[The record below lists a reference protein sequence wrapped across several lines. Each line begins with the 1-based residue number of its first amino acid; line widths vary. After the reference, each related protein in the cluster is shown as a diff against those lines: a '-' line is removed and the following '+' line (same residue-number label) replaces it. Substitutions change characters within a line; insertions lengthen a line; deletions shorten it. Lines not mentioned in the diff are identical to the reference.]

1 MLYEREDWTLFRNLA
16 TLSQKAGVPG
26 EKLAALVAKELTDNA
41 LDAGA
46 KCEVGLLEDD
56 NGFWVEDD
64 GDGIEGSDLEIAK
77 LFSIGRPLKSSK
89 LVRLPTRGALG
100 NGLRVVAGAV
110 LATGGSL
117 VVHTNGR
124 VLRLVPQDDGTTT
137 AVHIRDDGWP
147 VTRIEVRLGPSL
159 PVDDGT
165 LDWARQAI
173 ALSNGESRYSGNKTS
188 PHWYDSDSFYELLLA
203 TKGQTVREV
212 IEEFEGCSGGK
223 AGLIT
228 AEFKSRLASDLT
240 RQEAEELLAEAK
252 KHARVVKPERL
263 GWLGPVV
270 DGWPRTYAKVT
281 GAYGCKAARG
291 NQHAEIPF
299 VLEAYA
305 ELGEQADFQVTVNRT
320 PITGSVEA
328 FHHKEK
334 LYFSGCGLDHAVTIG
349 RRPVRVCL
357 NIQTPKMPIISDGKA
372 PNLLPFLD
380 EILTVLEKV
389 VSRAKKGSADT
400 ADRQGPTVKDVILQC
415 LDEAIDKASGSGE
428 YRFSLRQLYYAV
440 RPYVQEAVE
449 VEPEYNYFAKVI
461 TDHEATVGEI
471 KGMYRDPRGIVYHP
485 HVRQEIPLGTLQVE
499 EYQRPEY
506 AFNKI
511 LYSEKEGLFQI
522 LRAAQ
527 WPERHDCAL
536 MTSKGFAS
544 RAARDLLD
552 LLGDS
557 GEELVVFCIH
567 DADAAGTMI
576 YQALQEGTAARGG
589 RKAKIINLGLE
600 PGEAKA
606 MGLQVEDVKRESK
619 KRQPVADYVDE
630 DDAEWLQ
637 QHRVE
642 LNAMSSPQLLVWL
655 DSKLAAHGEKL
666 VPPDEVLA
674 SQLEHEVRSL
684 LERQITDQVL
694 HEANVAERVEAEF
707 DKRQFVIEAALEILP
722 ARTREELIAN
732 PADHWTGPVANF
744 AQSIVDCALIG
755 PGMPFRSGDE
765 GATV

>member
-1 MLYEREDWTLFRNLA
+1 MPNWLLA
-16 TLSQKAGVPG
+16 WYPRRL
-26 EKLAALVAKELTDNA
+26 
-41 LDAGA
+41 
-46 KCEVGLLEDD
+46 
-56 NGFWVEDD
+56 
-64 GDGIEGSDLEIAK
+64 
-77 LFSIGRPLKSSK
+77 
-89 LVRLPTRGALG
+89 LPT
-100 NGLRVVAGAV
+100 
-110 LATGGSL
+110 
-117 VVHTNGR
+117 
-124 VLRLVPQDDGTTT
+124 
-137 AVHIRDDGWP
+137 
-147 VTRIEVRLGPSL
+147 
-159 PVDDGT
+159 
-165 LDWARQAI
+165 
-173 ALSNGESRYSGNKTS
+173 
-188 PHWYDSDSFYELLLA
+188 
-203 TKGQTVREV
+203 
-212 IEEFEGCSGGK
+212 
-223 AGLIT
+223 
-228 AEFKSRLASDLT
+228 
-240 RQEAEELLAEAK
+240 
-252 KHARVVKPERL
+252 
-263 GWLGPVV
+263 
-270 DGWPRTYAKVT
+270 KVT
-281 GAYGCKAARG
+281 GAYECKAARG

-305 ELGEQADFQVTVNRT
+305 ELDEQAGFQVTVNRT

-328 FHHKEK
+328 FHAKEK
-334 LYFSGCGLDHAVTIG
+334 LYVSGCGLDHAVTIG

-380 EILTVLEKV
+380 EIFTVLEKV
-389 VSRAKKGSADT
+389 VRRAKKGSADR
-400 ADRQGPTVKDVILQC
+400 ADRQAPTVKDVILQC
-415 LDEAIDKASGSGE
+415 LDKAIDKASGSGE

-471 KGMYRDPRGIVYHP
+471 RGIYRDPRGIVYHP
-485 HVRQEIPLGTLQVE
+485 HVGQEISLGTLQVE

-567 DADAAGTMI
+567 DADPAGTMI

-600 PGEAKA
+600 PGEAQA
-606 MGLQVEDVKRESK
+606 MGLQVENVKRETK
-619 KRQPVADYVDE
+619 KRQPVADYIDE

-642 LNAMSSPQLLVWL
+642 LNAMSSPQLLEWL
-655 DSKLAAHGEKL
+655 DSKLAAYGEKL

-674 SQLEHEVRSL
+674 SRLEHEVRSA
-684 LERQITDQVL
+684 LEQQITEEVL
-694 HEANVAERVEAEF
+694 REARVADRVEAEF
-707 DKRQFVIEAALEILP
+707 GKRQAIIQDAMETLPEAIRQALDAEP
-722 ARTREELIAN
+722 SH
-732 PADHWTGPVANF
+732 HWTGPVGKLAEK
-744 AQSIVDCALIG
+744 IVDLA
-755 PGMPFRSGDE
+755 
-765 GATV
+765 A